1 MDIYGY
7 AAYQY
12 NQSDELATQMFAQQA
27 LASSVQYPDSH
38 RGLPGQEAHTMPVPT
53 GTPWNVQSLPW
64 SLQSPPNLVHFT
76 AQMEKPLLH
85 CKRKS
90 TDSEPVIPP
99 KQLITEEKMAAH
111 FNSLHISADYTQHSL
126 ASEDVMELAVDPVSI
141 SERLKGHRIVLSE
154 DVKKLKDEP
163 LLPPTLIESIQKP
176 QMSLVVW
183 QPREEII
190 KVKTEDEKSEQDE
203 EFKRRNGVLVPP
215 EPSGM
220 DVEM

>member
-1 MDIYGY
+1 
-7 AAYQY
+7 
-12 NQSDELATQMFAQQA
+12 
-27 LASSVQYPDSH
+27 
-38 RGLPGQEAHTMPVPT
+38 MPVPT

-76 AQMEKPLLH
+76 AQMDKPLLH

-90 TDSEPVIPP
+90 TDLEPVIPS

-183 QPREEII
+183 KPREEII
-190 KVKTEDEKSEQDE
+190 KVKTDDEKSEQDE
-203 EFKRRNGVLVPP
+203 EFRRRNGVLVPP

-220 DVEM
+220 EVEM